1 MSRMIDDNVF
11 RIVQASAAGPALWGR
26 ALGTVLA
33 ILFLAPI
40 PLPAQEETP
49 ASAGALTIRVP
60 TYVIGKE
67 DVLEVNVWG
76 EPELSGINLP
86 VRPDGMISL
95 PLLGDVLAA
104 GLMPETLARVLTE
117 RYAEHVRTPTVTVV
131 VTEVNSF
138 KVYLM
143 GNVGK
148 QGELNLGRET
158 RLLQALAL
166 AGGFTD
172 FANTKKILIIREEAD
187 GSPRRMEVNY
197 DKIVSGENME
207 MNLKLKPGDTIVV
220 P

>member
-11 RIVQASAAGPALWGR
+11 RMVWAGAAGPALR
-26 ALGTVLA
+26 SRVLGTALA
-33 ILFLAPI
+33 LLFLAPM
-40 PLPAQEETP
+40 PLPAQDATP
-49 ASAGALTIRVP
+49 ASTGDLTAGVP
-60 TYVIGKE
+60 AYVIGKE

-76 EPELSGINLP
+76 ESELSGTNLP
-86 VRPDGMISL
+86 VRPDGVISL

-104 GLMPETLARVLTE
+104 GLTPEGLARVLTE

-131 VTEVNSF
+131 VSQVNSF
-138 KVYLM
+138 KVYLL

-166 AGGFTD
+166 GGGFSD
-172 FANTKKILIIREEAD
+172 FANTKRILIIREDDD
-187 GSPRRMEVNY
+187 GRQRRMEINY
-197 DKIVSGENME
+197 EKIVSGENME